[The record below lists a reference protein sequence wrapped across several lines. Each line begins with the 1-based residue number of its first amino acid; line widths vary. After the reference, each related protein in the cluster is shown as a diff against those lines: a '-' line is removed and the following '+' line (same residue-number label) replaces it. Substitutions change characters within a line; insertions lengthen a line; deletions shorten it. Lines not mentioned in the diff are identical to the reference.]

1 MDAFFDILAAVCRIV
16 CTTYHCRKRLAIF
29 ILVFLAKQRDSAAM
43 LLLDSAHQQ
52 KCAHVKINCGWCTTR
67 RGVARRG
74 EARRCSSAHCT
85 PPLWLGGVQSMRKRM
100 RFVGPIIHLVEGH
113 YLNWIKQ
120 VQLRQPAVLTA
131 LYSLVRTAVS
141 PSLRAV

>member
-1 MDAFFDILAAVCRIV
+1 MTRTLDSGGSFTFLVALAHGVAWRGAAWLFCAL
-16 CTTYHCRKRLAIF
+16 Y
-29 ILVFLAKQRDSAAM
+29 SAA
-43 LLLDSAHQQ
+43 LA
-52 KCAHVKINCGWCTTR
+52 WR
-67 RGVARRG
+67 RLVY
-74 EARRCSSAHCT
+74 
-85 PPLWLGGVQSMRKRM
+85 VRKRM

-141 PSLRAV
+141 PSLRAA